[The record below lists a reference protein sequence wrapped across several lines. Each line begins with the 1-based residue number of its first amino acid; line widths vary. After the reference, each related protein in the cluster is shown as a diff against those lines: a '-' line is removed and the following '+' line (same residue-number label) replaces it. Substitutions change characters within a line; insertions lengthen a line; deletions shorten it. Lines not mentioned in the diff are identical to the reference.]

1 MLRHRRRRYCLVAV
15 GASLLWVTLIAAILR
30 LSFLH
35 EGGRRAPRGLGR
47 NLAIR
52 TRQAVL
58 PVRIGELDDLKTRP
72 LEQWTDKQ
80 RTLLN
85 M

>member
-1 MLRHRRRRYCLVAV
+1 MLRHRRRRCCLAAV
-15 GASLLWVTLIAAILR
+15 GVSLLWVTLIAALLR
-30 LSFLH
+30 LCLRH

-47 NLAIR
+47 NSAIQ
-52 TRQAVL
+52 TRQALL